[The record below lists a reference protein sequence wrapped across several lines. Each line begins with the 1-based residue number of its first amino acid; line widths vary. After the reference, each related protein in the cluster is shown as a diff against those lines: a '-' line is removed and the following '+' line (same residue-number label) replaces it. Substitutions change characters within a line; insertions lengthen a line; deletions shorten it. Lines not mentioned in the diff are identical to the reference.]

1 MKEVR
6 KPTFSS
12 PEKLQPKHLKTNE
25 KYVFQNEIMFL
36 KEEMEYIFR
45 KEHLGQSQ
53 GTCQNVLLC
62 ILGRR

>member
-25 KYVFQNEIMFL
+25 KYIFQNEIMFL

-45 KEHLGQSQ
+45 K
-53 GTCQNVLLC
+53 
-62 ILGRR
+62 